1 MKRVEY
7 EDDDGPCGRWIPG
20 DLDLGTWDML
30 NTFQL
35 DRHESRFDQVSRI
48 EGSNAYQTAYRLET
62 SSNLTMRADEA
73 FPRGTPFQFSFECTY
88 RERQKQKDSWHL
100 FHLTNSHEESQL
112 SVSLNPSRQTLQ
124 LSLPDVRGGLQSVEF
139 RHSAVRRNGLIM

>member
-1 MKRVEY
+1 
-7 EDDDGPCGRWIPG
+7 
-20 DLDLGTWDML
+20 ML

-35 DRHESRFDQVSRI
+35 DRHESGFEQISRI

-88 RERQKQKDSWHL
+88 RERQKQQDSWHL

-139 RHSAVRRNGLIM
+139 RHSAVR